1 MTGRKERMSALISLI
16 PWRANILDAS
26 PMALYARAINVYG
39 DESALAKALREN
51 RITWKNGNFIHD
63 GEMILCDVSTI
74 PDNMLPCPR
83 GAYSATAYY
92 IEGLILERQELD
104 GSYD

>member
-1 MTGRKERMSALISLI
+1 MSGRKERMSALISLI
-16 PWRANILDAS
+16 PWRANILDNS
-26 PMALYARAINVYG
+26 PMALYARTINAYG
-39 DESALAKALREN
+39 NETELARALREN
-51 RITWKNGNFIHD
+51 RITWKNGNFLHD
-63 GEMILCDVSTI
+63 GKMILHDVSTI

-83 GAYSATAYY
+83 GAYDATAYY